1 MSPDPD
7 TKEARLARLARCRE
21 QLADIRSQLRRMQLE
36 QEDSRRKIGS
46 CTEKFCR
53 KKTPATSSSATIISL
68 FNYIRLQCRR

>member
-7 TKEARLARLARCRE
+7 TKKARLVRCRE

-36 QEDSRRKIGS
+36 QEDSRSKIGS

-53 KKTPATSSSATIISL
+53 KKNPTTSGSDYIISL
-68 FNYIRLQCRR
+68 LNYTTSGCRR